1 MRTEIFKHIFNL
13 IITYIK
19 LILEEIIIWKSIKIG
34 LIINRDMKILVFLI
48 LIFSTFPTV
57 FAEGHKKYK
66 KEDFD
71 KIKLMKIEYLNK
83 KVNCVKASNNFK
95 EMKKCWKKRKKKMI

>member
-1 MRTEIFKHIFNL
+1 MRTEIFKHKFNL

-19 LILEEIIIWKSIKIG
+19 LILEEIINLKSTRMG
-34 LIINRDMKILVFLI
+34 WIINRDMKILVLLTF
-48 LIFSTFPTV
+48 IFSTFSTV

-66 KEDFD
+66 EEDCD

-83 KVNCVKASNNFK
+83 KINCVKASNDFK
-95 EMKKCWKKRKKKMI
+95 EMKKCWKKRKNKMM

>member
-1 MRTEIFKHIFNL
+1 MRTAIFKHKFNL
-13 IITYIK
+13 IIFYIK
-19 LILEEIIIWKSIKIG
+19 LIVEEIIIWKSTKIG
-34 LIINRDMKILVFLI
+34 WSINRDMKILVLLT
-48 LIFSTFPTV
+48 LIFSNFSTV

-66 KEDFD
+66 EEDFD

-83 KVNCVKASNNFK
+83 KINCVKASNNFK

>member
-1 MRTEIFKHIFNL
+1 
-13 IITYIK
+13 
-19 LILEEIIIWKSIKIG
+19 
-34 LIINRDMKILVFLI
+34 MKILVLLT
-48 LIFSTFPTV
+48 LIFSTFSTV

-83 KVNCVKASNNFK
+83 
-95 EMKKCWKKRKKKMI
+95 